1 MSILKKPLVTEKFTV
16 LTEKLNQYG
25 FIVDKNAS
33 KEDVKKEIEKVYEV
47 TVTGVRTMRYAGKRK
62 SRYTKKKFIEGKT
75 AGFKKAVVTLRD
87 GDQID
92 FYSNI

>member
-1 MSILKKPLVTEKFTV
+1 MSILKKPLVTEKFTG

-33 KEDVKKEIEKVYEV
+33 KEDVKREIENVYDVKV
-47 TVTGVRTMRYAGKRK
+47 TAVRTMRYAGKRK
-62 SRYTKKKFIEGKT
+62 TRYTKRKFVEGKT
-75 AGFKKAVVTLRD
+75 NSYKKAVITLKE